1 MIEDENRRDDQ
12 NDSLND
18 ARQDRYINM
27 LRDMPPMSR
36 MEPASGKKGF
46 LPPPPTVT
54 RLGAGVQGC
63 GGLLLALL
71 SVPMVLVALW
81 FGFYMWGPA
90 LFLVGGVVVLLAT
103 RGVWNGRRTPLVI
116 TLATLVVLAI
126 VGYLWSTFVPAAAAL
141 SPLGSIGIL
150 FAPAIMLVALALA
163 AALVLHI
170 ITLIYWKRLN
180 PVIPRGLVVWG
191 VGIVV
196 VVVLAL
202 GFHFLQQSQ
211 RQSWLD

>member
-27 LRDMPPMSR
+27 LRDMPPMSK
-36 MEPASGKKGF
+36 MEPRAAEGF

-150 FAPAIMLVALALA
+150 FARRSCWWLWP
-163 AALVLHI
+163 
-170 ITLIYWKRLN
+170 WR
-180 PVIPRGLVVWG
+180 PRWCCT
-191 VGIVV
+191 
-196 VVVLAL
+196 
-202 GFHFLQQSQ
+202 SS
-211 RQSWLD
+211 R